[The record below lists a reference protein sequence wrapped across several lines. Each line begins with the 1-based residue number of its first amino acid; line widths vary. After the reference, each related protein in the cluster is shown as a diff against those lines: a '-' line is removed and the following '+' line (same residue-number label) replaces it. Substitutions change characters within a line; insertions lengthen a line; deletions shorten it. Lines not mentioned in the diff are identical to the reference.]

1 MKEPLEYRISGSE
14 FYSVVDVGKLNMKV
28 WLVIIELELELE
40 LVTVNSWQRTEIN
53 VNT

>member
-28 WLVIIELELELE
+28 WLLIIELELE

>member
-1 MKEPLEYRISGSE
+1 MKESREYRISGSE

-28 WLVIIELELELE
+28 WLLIIELELE

>member
-14 FYSVVDVGKLNMKV
+14 FYSVVAVGKLNMKV
-28 WLVIIELELELE
+28 WLLIIELELE

>member
-1 MKEPLEYRISGSE
+1 MKEPLEYRIGGSE
-14 FYSVVDVGKLNMKV
+14 FYSEVDVGKLNMKV
-28 WLVIIELELELE
+28 WLLIIELELE